1 MRRFVWLSLVVVARP
16 CCPQDLQVASE
27 RIRAH
32 IKYLAGDELEGRG
45 VGTRGERL
53 ATDYIASQLQ
63 AEGLAPAGDNGTYF
77 QRVPMVGATTLP
89 SATMTIVS
97 RGGKTS
103 LRLDKEFVGT
113 ALSQEPENNFDA
125 EAVFVGHGISAPEF
139 GWDDFKGADLRGK
152 VLVLF
157 TNEPSSDDPAFFAG
171 PALTYYGRWTY
182 KYEEAARRGA
192 VAAIIVH
199 TTATAGYGWPV
210 VIGSWGKENLQLKLN
225 AGEIGLS
232 FTGWATDEAGAKLFA
247 ATGKSVGEML
257 ALANQK
263 DFRPIDLGVR
273 ISAHIPVELRQIES
287 RNVLGRVAGADA
299 RAASQVVVF
308 SAHWDHLGIGVP
320 VRGDNIY
327 NGALDNASG
336 CAVLLEIARLWSAL
350 PNKPQ
355 RSVVFLFT
363 TAEEAGLL
371 GSEYYAEHPEI
382 PAGQTA
388 ADLNFD
394 MLSPYGPTRDIG
406 VTGAERT
413 TLWPLVQRDA
423 QRMQL
428 QIAPDPE
435 PEQGHYY
442 RSDHFSLARVGVP
455 SFSISPGT
463 NYIGKPADFG
473 KATFEDFNANRYH
486 QPSDEYHEEW
496 DVSGMEQLAR
506 FGLSL
511 GLDIANTPK
520 LPTWQAGDEFLA
532 ARQKSGV
539 Q

>member
-1 MRRFVWLSLVVVARP
+1 MPLRFVLALALTAGVLYPQNQHLSG
-16 CCPQDLQVASE
+16 D

-32 IKYLAGDELEGRG
+32 IKYLASDELEGRG
-45 VGTRGERL
+45 VGTRGEKL
-53 ATDYIASQLQ
+53 ATDYLAAQL
-63 AEGLAPAGDNGTYF
+63 ELTGLQPAGDNGTYF
-77 QRVPMVGATTLP
+77 QQVPMVGATTLP
-89 SATMTIVS
+89 SASINLVS
-97 RGGKTS
+97 GKHKTA
-103 LRLDKEFVGT
+103 LVLGKDFVGT
-113 ALSQEPENNFDA
+113 ALSQQTDNKFDA
-125 EAVFVGHGISAPEF
+125 EAIFVGHGISAPEF
-139 GWDDFKGADLRGK
+139 GWDDFKGVDLRGK
-152 VLVLF
+152 VLVF
-157 TNEPSSDDPAFFAG
+157 VTNEPPSDDQNFFAG
-171 PALTYYGRWTY
+171 RALTYYGRWTY
-182 KYEEAARRGA
+182 KFEQAARQGA

-210 VIGSWGKENLQLKLN
+210 VAGSWGHENVQLKL
-225 AGEIGLS
+225 APGENGLS
-232 FTGWATDEAGAKLFA
+232 FAGWATEEAGAKLFA
-247 ATGKSVGEML
+247 ATGKTVDQML

-263 DFRPIDLGVR
+263 DFAPIDLGIR

-287 RNVLGRVAGADA
+287 RNVLGRVPGAGPEL
-299 RAASQVVVF
+299 RSQVVLY

-336 CAVLLEIARLWSAL
+336 CAVLLEIARIWAAL
-350 PNKPQ
+350 PTKPE
-355 RSVVFLFT
+355 RSVVFLFV

-371 GSEYYAEHPEI
+371 GSQYYGEHPEA

-394 MLSPYGPTRDIG
+394 MLSPFGPTRDIG
-406 VTGAERT
+406 LTGAERT

-423 QRMQL
+423 ARMQL
-428 QIAPDPE
+428 DIAPDPV

-442 RSDHFSLARVGVP
+442 RSDHFSLARIGVP

-463 NYIGKPADFG
+463 NYVGKPAGFG
-473 KATFEDFNANRYH
+473 QAAWEDFNANRYH
-486 QPSDEYHEEW
+486 QPSDEYHQEW
-496 DVSGMEQLAR
+496 DVSGMVQLAQ
-506 FGLSL
+506 FGLNL

-520 LPTWQAGDEFLA
+520 LPSWKSGDEFLP